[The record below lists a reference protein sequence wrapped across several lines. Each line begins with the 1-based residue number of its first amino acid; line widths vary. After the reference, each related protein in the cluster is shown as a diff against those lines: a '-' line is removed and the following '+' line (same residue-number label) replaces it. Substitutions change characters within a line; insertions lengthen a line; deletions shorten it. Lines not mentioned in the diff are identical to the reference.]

1 MKLFGSKNS
10 SIRNQMLIMFLIVI
24 LPLFAASIMLLV
36 NMRSEVTDKI
46 ISTANAKAESIR
58 TRIADTVDSVESA
71 MDMFATDENVI
82 AFLENKYESNADY
95 YKYYSR
101 GPHQDISD
109 EVLCRLLQVLQQR
122 TSSEIS

>member
-82 AFLENKYESNADY
+82 AFLENNLNEDGTVNIPAA
-95 YKYYSR
+95 
-101 GPHQDISD
+101 
-109 EVLCRLLQVLQQR
+109 LQPYMGGK
-122 TSSEIS
+122 TKIE